1 MTSLKNS
8 IFCDFILNLRRL
20 NDIGLK
26 WKLIIPFLFLTVMG
40 ATSLFVVSYK
50 FQDSLIHVNEAQR
63 LRNLYHFFL
72 NDIDFKKNMA
82 MSLATLV
89 AQDCNVAEAFAHRD
103 RERLIEL
110 LKPAYD
116 SLHKDF
122 NVQQFH
128 FHTEHATSF
137 LRLHALDNLECCGEV
152 MESFRQDITE
162 AFKTCRGCGGVE
174 LGTFGLSI
182 RSVVP
187 VSYAEEIVGTIEIGL
202 SIEEPF
208 LENFKNHYGA
218 DVLLYVEE
226 EPDTCELKVLASTL
240 ADVTL
245 QPELLNRCFASGE
258 QLLHTKNVDGRDM
271 VMIAGPIYDFS
282 SDIRAVVEII
292 VDRSPTQALLQHYAV
307 IAAAITL
314 IGLVLS
320 ISFVW
325 LVSGFFCTRIGEVVK
340 GAQEIATGSRKHI
353 EVKSHDEL
361 GLMAVAINQMLT
373 SLEVSRN
380 KLSEYARDLEV
391 MVDERTQ
398 SLKESETTYRTL
410 IENVPITVYMAMADG
425 TIIFLNKN
433 IELMLGKTPTQLSGK
448 HQIWDNYIHPGD
460 RNRVVD
466 CRKDALRNEKDFH
479 LDYRMI
485 KKDGQIIYAADHA
498 VAVFDEEKT
507 FIRMDGII
515 VDVTV
520 QKQLQEERLQAEEL
534 ETLSQISSRL
544 AHELRNPLTS
554 IGGLTRLLLK
564 SFDADDPRK
573 KKADLIIGQ
582 VVKLEKILQ
591 MILTYL
597 GPQAVSLDVANL
609 NTIVS
614 EAVEKISMNFGSKS
628 FSVKLSL
635 DETIGDLEL
644 DAGQF
649 KNCLISLIEN
659 AFYRMHQ
666 IGEIK
671 ICTKRTGEH
680 ATVTLTYWLPYIT
693 DDDVKDFFYPFTV
706 SYPCDESDAHKN
718 GMDISICKRIV
729 HNHCGMI
736 TVSNG
741 DKHNLWIDISLPLE
755 R

>member
-1 MTSLKNS
+1 MWLK
-8 IFCDFILNLRRL
+8 LNLRKF
-20 NDIGLK
+20 NNISLK

-50 FQDSLIHVNEAQR
+50 FQDSLTHVNEEKR

-89 AQDCNVAEAFAHRD
+89 AQDCDVAEAFAQRD
-103 RERLIEL
+103 RDRLIEL

-116 SLHKDF
+116 ALHKDF

-162 AFKTCRGCGGVE
+162 AFETCRGCGGVE

-187 VSYAEEIVGTIEIGL
+187 VFYEEKIVGTLEIGL

-208 LENFKNHYGA
+208 LENFKSHYGA
-218 DVLLYVEE
+218 DVFLYVEE
-226 EPDTCELKVLASTL
+226 EPDTCKLKVLASTL
-240 ADVTL
+240 ANVDL
-245 QPELLNRCFASGE
+245 QPDLLHRCFASGE
-258 QLLHTKNVDGRDM
+258 QLLNTGKVDGRDM

-292 VDRSPTQALLQHYAV
+292 VDRSPTQALLKHYAV
-307 IAAAITL
+307 IAAAIAL

-325 LVSGFFCTRIGEVVK
+325 FVSGFFCKRIGEVVK
-340 GAQEIATGSRKHI
+340 GAQEIATGSRKQI

-361 GLMAVAINQMLT
+361 GWMALAINQMLT

-391 MVDERTQ
+391 MVDERTK

-410 IENVPITVYMAMADG
+410 IENIPITIYMTMADG
-425 TIIFLNKN
+425 TTVFLN
-433 IELMLGKTPTQLSGK
+433 EYVEQMLDMSPRELSGN
-448 HQIWDNYIHPGD
+448 HQIWETYIHPRD
-460 RNRVVD
+460 RDMVSA
-466 CRKDALRNEKDFH
+466 CREDALKNGKDFH
-479 LDYRMI
+479 VDYRMI
-485 KKDGQIIYAADHA
+485 NNDGHIVYAADHA
-498 VAVFDEEKT
+498 VAVFDENDALL
-507 FIRMDGII
+507 RMDGII
-515 VDVTV
+515 VDISVH
-520 QKQLQEERLQAEEL
+520 KQLHEERLQAEEL

-554 IGGLTRLLLK
+554 IGGLTRRLLK
-564 SFDADDPRK
+564 SFDADDPRRK
-573 KKADLIIGQ
+573 KSGLIIGQ
-582 VVKLEKILQ
+582 VEKLEKILQ

-597 GPQAVSLDVANL
+597 GPQTIALEVAKLNAVV
-609 NTIVS
+609 T
-614 EAVEKISMNFGSKS
+614 EAVERTNENLGSKN
-628 FSVKLSL
+628 FSIKLSL

-644 DAGQF
+644 DLKQF
-649 KNCLISLIEN
+649 TNCLISLMEN
-659 AFYRMHQ
+659 AFYRMNQ
-666 IGEIK
+666 IGELNVS
-671 ICTKRTGEH
+671 TKRIGEH
-680 ATVTLTYWLPYIT
+680 ATVTLCYKVPYIT
-693 DDDVKDFFYPFTV
+693 DDDINDFFYPFTV
-706 SYPCDESDAHKN
+706 TYPFKDRGVHEDI
-718 GMDISICKRIV
+718 MDVPICKRIV
-729 HNHCGMI
+729 HNHCGII
-736 TVSNG
+736 TVSKE
-741 DKHNLWIDISLPLE
+741 DKNNLWIDISLPLE